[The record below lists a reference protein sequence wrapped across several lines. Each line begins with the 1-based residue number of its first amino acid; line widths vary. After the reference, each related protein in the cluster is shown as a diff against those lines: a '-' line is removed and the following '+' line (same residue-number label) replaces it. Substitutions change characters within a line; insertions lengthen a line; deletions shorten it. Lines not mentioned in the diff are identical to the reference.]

1 MGFQLLV
8 PSDLRL
14 PATDDLSAGG
24 QRKWK
29 AN

>member
-8 PSDLRL
+8 PSDLCP
-14 PATDDLSAGG
+14 PATDDLGAGG

-29 AN
+29 PN